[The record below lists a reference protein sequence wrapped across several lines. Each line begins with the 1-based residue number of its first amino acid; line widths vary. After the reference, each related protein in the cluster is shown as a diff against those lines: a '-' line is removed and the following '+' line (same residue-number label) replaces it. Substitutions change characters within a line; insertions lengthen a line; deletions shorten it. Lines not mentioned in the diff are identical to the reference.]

1 MSGHSKWATIKRK
14 KGALDA
20 KRGKLF
26 TKIGRELVV
35 AVKEGGP
42 DPDSNSK
49 LRDAIAKAKANN
61 MPNDTIQRSIKKA
74 AGEDG
79 SKEYLEM
86 VYEGYGPSGVA
97 FMVETLSDNKNRIAG
112 DLRHY
117 FDKFGGNLGQTGS
130 VGFMFDRKG
139 VIVIAKSD
147 SIDEDQL
154 MMDALDAGAE
164 DFSAEDECYEVTSLP
179 EDFSAVREALEAK
192 GYEFEQAELS
202 YVPKTLTDVTNED
215 DVKNLEKLIDM
226 LEDNDD
232 VQNVYHTWNMPEE
245 NEED

>member
-139 VIVIAKSD
+139 VIVIAKND
-147 SIDEDQL
+147 SIDEDPL
-154 MMDALDAGAE
+154 MLDALDAGAE

-202 YVPKTLTDVTNED
+202 YVPKTLTDVTNGD

>member
-42 DPDSNSK
+42 EPDSNSK

-139 VIVIAKSD
+139 VIVIAKND

>member
-1 MSGHSKWATIKRK
+1 
-14 KGALDA
+14 
-20 KRGKLF
+20 
-26 TKIGRELVV
+26 
-35 AVKEGGP
+35 
-42 DPDSNSK
+42 
-49 LRDAIAKAKANN
+49 

-139 VIVIAKSD
+139 VIVIAKND